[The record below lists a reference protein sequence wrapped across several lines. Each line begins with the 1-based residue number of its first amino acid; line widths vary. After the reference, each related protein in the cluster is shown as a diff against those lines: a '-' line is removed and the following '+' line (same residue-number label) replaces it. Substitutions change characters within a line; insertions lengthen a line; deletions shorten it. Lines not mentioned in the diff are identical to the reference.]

1 MVIPP
6 HRLQPATPGSILP
19 RMEASTELAGLLAAV
34 ARGDRAALR
43 AVYERQSVR
52 LFGVANAILRDRD
65 AAADALQDAFL
76 NIARRAAQFDPA
88 RGAAEAWLGAV
99 VRHAALDLAR
109 RRGREIPTD
118 DPTLGDTPV
127 EADALDRVAADAEGR
142 RLRDC
147 LAALEAKNREG
158 IVLAFVHG
166 LSHAQVA
173 ARLDLPLGTVKAW
186 IRRGLLRLR
195 ECLA

>member
-1 MVIPP
+1 MD
-6 HRLQPATPGSILP
+6 A
-19 RMEASTELAGLLAAV
+19 ASDLAPLLAAV

-65 AAADALQDAFL
+65 SAADALQEAFL
-76 NIARRAAQFDPA
+76 RIAGRAGQFDPA
-88 RGAAEAWLGAV
+88 RGAAEAWLGAI
-99 VRHAALDLAR
+99 VRHAALDIAR
-109 RRGREIPTD
+109 ARGREIPTD
-118 DPTLGDTPV
+118 DPALGDQPV
-127 EADALDRVAADAEGR
+127 EADALERIAASAEGR
-142 RLRDC
+142 RLREC
-147 LAALEAKNREG
+147 LERLEAKNRQG

-173 ARLDLPLGTVKAW
+173 ARLELPLGTVKAW

>member
-1 MVIPP
+1 MAI
-6 HRLQPATPGSILP
+6 
-19 RMEASTELAGLLAAV
+19 LAGMDAETDLAPLLIAV
-34 ARGDRAALR
+34 AQGDRVALR

-65 AAADALQDAFL
+65 AAADALQNAFL
-76 NIARRAAQFDPA
+76 RVAQRAGQFDPE
-88 RGAAEAWLGAV
+88 RGAATAWLAGI
-99 VRHAALDLAR
+99 VRYAALDLAR
-109 RRGREIPTD
+109 ARGREIPTD
-118 DPTLGDTPV
+118 DPTLGDQPV
-127 EADALDRVAADAEGR
+127 EPDALERIAATDAGH
-142 RLRDC
+142 RLRAC
-147 LAALEAKNREG
+147 LDTLEAKNRQG

-173 ARLDLPLGTVKAW
+173 ARLELPLGTVKAW

>member
-1 MVIPP
+1 MIVTAP
-6 HRLQPATPGSILP
+6 RLRRPSRSPILAL
-19 RMEASTELAGLLAAV
+19 MDAATELAPLLAAV
-34 ARGDRAALR
+34 ARGDRGALR

-65 AAADALQDAFL
+65 AAADAVQDAFL
-76 NIARRAAQFDPA
+76 RVARRAAQFDPA

-99 VRHAALDLAR
+99 VRHAALDIAR

-127 EADALDRVAADAEGR
+127 EADALDRVAASAEGR
-142 RLRDC
+142 RLHDC
-147 LAALEAKNREG
+147 LAALEEKNRQG